1 MSLLSALVVTSYER
15 IYIAFRLPKK
25 QPLRSLIIAAATMHK
40 VQLSYQLSAERSP
53 DALIRHPL
61 LDLLHAVREQGSI
74 SAAARRQG
82 LSYRHVWGALKD
94 AEQTLGRELIIWEKG
109 QRAQLTDFGEKLLW
123 AERQAQARLAP
134 QIEALR
140 GDIERAYAMAF
151 DDSAHVLVLYASH
164 DAALAALRQQTSAQG
179 LHLDIRFMGSV
190 DAIAALNAGRC
201 LMAGFHTLERP
212 GVDSLAA
219 QAYRR
224 QLKPG
229 LHKLIGFA
237 HRVQGL
243 MVAKDNPQG
252 ITGLKDLGRPA
263 LRYINRASGSGTRVL
278 LDELLADSGTDPSTV
293 NGYSTQEPSH
303 AAVAQAVASGS
314 ADMGLGI
321 EAAALEKGL
330 DFIPLVRERYHLVCL
345 KSALA
350 QAPVQALLQ
359 VLQSPAW
366 QSAAAQLPGYS
377 VADAQS
383 GQVLSMRALL
393 PWWRYRTDKP
403 SADHSEQERKPQ
415 NTSSRSGS

>member
-1 MSLLSALVVTSYER
+1 MT
-15 IYIAFRLPKK
+15 
-25 QPLRSLIIAAATMHK
+25 AATMHK

-109 QRAQLTDFGEKLLW
+109 QRAQLTEFGEKLLW

-212 GVDSLAA
+212 AADSLAA

-278 LDELLADSGTDPSTV
+278 LDELLADSDITPSTV

-377 VADAQS
+377 VAEAQS

-393 PWWRYRTDKP
+393 PWWRYRSDKP
-403 SADHSEQERKPQ
+403 SAAHSEQERKPQ
-415 NTSSRSGS
+415 NTSSRSGK